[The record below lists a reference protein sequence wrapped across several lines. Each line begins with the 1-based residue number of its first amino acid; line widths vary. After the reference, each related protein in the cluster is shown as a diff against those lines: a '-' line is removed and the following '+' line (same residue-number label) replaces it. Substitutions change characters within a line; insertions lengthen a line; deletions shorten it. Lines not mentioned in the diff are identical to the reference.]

1 MRSKEDSHDYRYFP
15 DPDLV
20 PILIEKST
28 IESHGNVELLIP
40 HNKYDNYLNKYK
52 LKKEEALSLI
62 ESIGKARLFD
72 DTISH
77 YVEKIDNEENF
88 YKNVFNLINSDIA
101 RLINKNEIS
110 YEECPI
116 SSNDI
121 FTICCELTLKNINSN
136 IAKSIVNELW
146 SGEKKLESLL
156 KEKTQKLIKDDS
168 AIIELLNEIIKTH
181 PDECSQYKSGKE
193 KALNFLVGKVMQKS
207 KGSINP
213 ADAQK
218 KLKGLLSS

>member
-20 PILIEKST
+20 PILIERST

-77 YVEKIDNEENF
+77 YVEKKDNEENF

-101 RLINKNEIS
+101 KLINKNSIS

-116 SSNDI
+116 SSKDI
-121 FTICCELTLKNINSN
+121 FYLLRAYIKNINSS
-136 IAKSIVNELW
+136 IAKV
-146 SGEKKLESLL
+146 
-156 KEKTQKLIKDDS
+156 
-168 AIIELLNEIIKTH
+168 
-181 PDECSQYKSGKE
+181 
-193 KALNFLVGKVMQKS
+193 
-207 KGSINP
+207 
-213 ADAQK
+213 
-218 KLKGLLSS
+218 

>member
-1 MRSKEDSHDYRYFP
+1 MRTKEDSHDYRYFP

-28 IESHGNVELLIP
+28 IDSYGDVSSLIP

-52 LKKEEALSLI
+52 FKKEEALSLI
-62 ESIGKARLFD
+62 ESIGKAKLFD

-77 YVEKIDNEENF
+77 YVEKINNEENF
-88 YKNVFNLINSDIA
+88 YKIVFNLINSDLA
-101 RLINKNEIS
+101 KLINKNSIP

-116 SSNDI
+116 SSKDI
-121 FTICCELTLKNINSN
+121 FIICYELTLKNINSS
-136 IAKSIVNELW
+136 IAKSIINELW
-146 SGEKKLESLL
+146 SGDKKLESLL
-156 KEKTQKLIKDDS
+156 KDKTQKLIKDDS
-168 AIIELLNEIIKTH
+168 AILELLNEIIKTH

-193 KALNFLVGKVMQKS
+193 KALNFLVGKVMQRS

-213 ADAQK
+213 ADAQI
-218 KLKGLLSS
+218 KLKELLNN